1 VIRTIRFPREP
12 DRQLVHQARRILA
25 IQTAAAIAV
34 TIVIVGVLA
43 LVVVT
48 RSQRDAGQALLRQT
62 AATAEDVTDPPPD
75 VWLFELDEGNRL
87 SGTVDP
93 PRGFPDRAAI
103 DRVHAG
109 GRTETRAVE
118 IGDDDYLVLTRQRDS
133 TTIQVIVG
141 QRQQKAD
148 QRRLLIALIL
158 AEMAGLLVAILFATL
173 LARRATAP
181 LGDALAR
188 QRQFV
193 ADASHELRAPLTQLH
208 TRAQLVER
216 DIRSGAT
223 SADITD
229 DISRLVIG
237 TRHLGEVVEDLL
249 LSTQLQHR
257 ADTVTDV
264 DLAAVIA
271 DVITGQSTRATDGG
285 VELTVV
291 PDPAG
296 PSLVR
301 GREPALRRV
310 LTALADNALSHTTP
324 GGHVTFELSSQD
336 HGNQV
341 VLVVRDDG
349 TGFDPTDAGRLFA
362 RFARA
367 SHDDHRRFGLGL
379 ALAQEVIVGHGGTI
393 DATGKPGVGAAFT
406 IRLPAAHP

>member
-1 VIRTIRFPREP
+1 VIRAIRFPRDP
-12 DRQLVHQARRILA
+12 DRQLVHRARRILA
-25 IQTAAAIAV
+25 VQTAAAIAV
-34 TIVIVGVLA
+34 TILIVGVLA
-43 LVVVT
+43 MVVVT
-48 RSQRDAGQALLRQT
+48 RSQRAAAQALLRQT

-75 VWLFELDEGNRL
+75 VWLFELHDDDTL
-87 SGTVDP
+87 TGTADP
-93 PRGFPDRAAI
+93 PYGLPDRAAL

-109 GRTETRAVE
+109 GPTETRSVD
-118 IGDDDYLVLTRQRDS
+118 IDGDDYLMLTRQRDA

-141 QRQQKAD
+141 QHRQETD
-148 QRRLLIALIL
+148 QRRLLTALIL
-158 AEMAGLLVAILFATL
+158 AELAGLVVAILFASL

-223 SADITD
+223 AADITD
-229 DISRLVIG
+229 DISRLVVG

-249 LSTQLQHR
+249 LSTQLRRR
-257 ADTVTDV
+257 ADTVADV

-271 DVITGQSTRATDGG
+271 DVITGQSTRAAEDE
-285 VELTVV
+285 VDLTLV

-296 PSLVR
+296 PSIVR
-301 GREPALRRV
+301 GREAALRRV
-310 LTALADNALSHTTP
+310 LTALADNALSHTAP
-324 GGHVTFELSSQD
+324 GGHVTFELSAQD
-336 HGNQV
+336 HGSQV

-349 TGFDPTDAGRLFA
+349 TGFDPADAGRLFA

-367 SHDDHRRFGLGL
+367 GHDDHRRFGLGL
-379 ALAQEVIVGHGGTI
+379 ALAQEVIAGHGGTI
-393 DATGKPGVGAAFT
+393 DATGQPGVGAAFT